1 MADSNKLQ
9 RKHKIPFL
17 RKNYFRSF
25 DSMGEKQL
33 QNLDEAIIS
42 KKFCFCNL
50 STFCITHSIA
60 KSSKRLLHVKKK

>member
-17 RKNYFRSF
+17 RKKYFRSF

-42 KKFCFCNL
+42 KK
-50 STFCITHSIA
+50 IA
-60 KSSKRLLHVKKK
+60 FAISQHFALQIL